1 MKGSVVYVSHDGRER
16 QGERRDEIPKN
27 MSTSP
32 SKAKKSK
39 SKAKSSSSSPVPP
52 SSSLP
57 SSSSSSSSSSSAA
70 AVASTSFSQE
80 QQQQQSQPDT
90 ERTDVGGL
98 TESSE
103 ETSSSAGIGMKTIVV
118 FAGSSH
124 PQLTNKIVERLGCDK
139 SQVFWI
145 PAIENFMEIR
155 H

>member
-1 MKGSVVYVSHDGRER
+1 
-16 QGERRDEIPKN
+16 

-57 SSSSSSSSSSSAA
+57 SSSSSSSSSAA

>member
-1 MKGSVVYVSHDGRER
+1 
-16 QGERRDEIPKN
+16 

-57 SSSSSSSSSSSAA
+57 SSSSSSSSSAA

-80 QQQQQSQPDT
+80 QQTQPDT